1 MRRDM
6 CPTSVPFPRQCSGFV
21 KESLQRKLPCT
32 KSVRRGARPDGNDS
46 CEARAALGGVS
57 LLSAG
62 EKQRL
67 YPTMPIATIASRP
80 ISPRAPSHY
89 SSYLSPRAGTGQ
101 HHQRLAAHQPRS
113 ARDPRIVARCTPI
126 SQLVLPGNYI
136 LPGTAAPTFRQYP
149 AWRHAVPRVL
159 QEAPLQRARQL
170 LELEP
175 AEYFGSTLRVRD
187 YGGFAALP
195 LSAR

>member
-1 MRRDM
+1 MYLRRR
-6 CPTSVPFPRQCSGFV
+6 TSSA
-21 KESLQRKLPCT
+21 ESNAGPMP
-32 KSVRRGARPDGNDS
+32 SS
-46 CEARAALGGVS
+46 AALAKAPLGGVS

-126 SQLVLPGNYI
+126 SQIMLPGNYI